1 MSTYPYILLPQL
13 LLDFMAA
20 YSTSVGAEVGEAAL
34 ARELSRE
41 NWYAVGSIGEQLP
54 NHMPRRSI
62 KTTPNRQ
69 WLTVR
74 VQLKWVALRH
84 ILMLLPGIILSYAAL
99 VGWMMLGAFGNWGAL
114 VLIGYSSG
122 WAMCLWQQRN
132 AIALYLLGSSLD
144 YTSNKLRTLPA
155 ANASRVNAVA
165 VSSASSESASLQKLK
180 QLKKA
185 LNKQVRQASG
195 VSDAIVGASE
205 RDFNKVLEQYF
216 PGRVQTQLKFPFA
229 INGREYAYSIDF
241 AIVFDEIGV
250 CIDCEIDEPYD
261 YKSRRPTHCIDQQAD
276 AIRNSF
282 FVEGNWIVIRF
293 SEAQIVLH
301 PHSCCKTIAAL
312 LSRIMGSNKFLRGFE
327 NVPHLKP
334 TPKWTKRQAKKM
346 AKARVRDRYLSRRV
360 V

>member
-34 ARELSRE
+34 ARKLSRE
-41 NWYAVGSIGEQLP
+41 TYRGVGSIREQLL
-54 NHMPRRSI
+54 NRIPRSPI
-62 KTTPNRQ
+62 KTTQNRQ
-69 WLTVR
+69 WLSVR
-74 VQLKWVALRH
+74 VQLKWVGLRH

-99 VGWMMLGAFGNWGAL
+99 TALLNAFGNWGAL

-122 WAMCLWQQRN
+122 WAICLWQQRN
-132 AIALYLLGSSLD
+132 AIAPYLLGSSLD
-144 YTSNKLRTLPA
+144 YTSNKSLTLRESPA
-155 ANASRVNAVA
+155 STVNAVA
-165 VSSASSESASLQKLK
+165 VRSASSESASLQKLK

-185 LNKQVRQASG
+185 LNKQVRQPSG

-312 LSRIMGSNKFLRGFE
+312 VSRIIGSNKFLREFE
-327 NVPHLKP
+327 NVPDLKP
-334 TPKWTKRQAKKM
+334 TPKWTKRQAKRM
-346 AKARVRDRYLSRRV
+346 AKQRVRDRYLSRRV

>member
-20 YSTSVGAEVGEAAL
+20 YSTSVGAEVGEAAP

-54 NHMPRRSI
+54 NRIPRSPI
-62 KTTPNRQ
+62 KTTQNRQ
-69 WLTVR
+69 WLSVR
-74 VQLKWVALRH
+74 EQLKWVGLRH

-99 VGWMMLGAFGNWGAL
+99 IALLNAFGNWGAL

-122 WAMCLWQQRN
+122 WAICLWQQRN
-132 AIALYLLGSSLD
+132 AIAPYLLGSSLD
-144 YTSNKLRTLPA
+144 YTSNKPLTLP
-155 ANASRVNAVA
+155 VNLVA
-165 VSSASSESASLQKLK
+165 VPSASSESASLQKLK

-185 LNKQVRQASG
+185 LNKQVRQPSG

-229 INGREYAYSIDF
+229 INGKEYAYSIDF

-312 LSRIMGSNKFLRGFE
+312 VSRIIGSNKFLREFE
-327 NVPHLKP
+327 NVPDLKP
-334 TPKWTKRQAKKM
+334 TAKWTKRQAKRM
-346 AKARVRDRYLSRRV
+346 AKARVRDRYLSRRII
-360 V
+360 